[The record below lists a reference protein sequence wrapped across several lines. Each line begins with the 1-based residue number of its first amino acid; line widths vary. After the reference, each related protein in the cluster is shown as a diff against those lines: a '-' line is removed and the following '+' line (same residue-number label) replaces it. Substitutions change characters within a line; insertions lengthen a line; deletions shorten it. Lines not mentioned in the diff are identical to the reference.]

1 MKEFFDMQSTLAF
14 LENKIEHTEDMSVKR
29 KLQSTHKDIVK
40 DMNWRIEAQTKAQ
53 WEAEQNKKSAEKK
66 EIELSER
73 NSEIQDKINKH
84 I

>member
-1 MKEFFDMQSTLAF
+1 M
-14 LENKIEHTEDMSVKR
+14 
-29 KLQSTHKDIVK
+29 K

-73 NSEIQDKINKH
+73 NSEIQDKINKRRSK
-84 I
+84 